1 MRIILLILAIAVMAS
16 CRSTKKIQTAIT
28 KKDTVVTVVTD
39 NKIDTTLL
47 IKNALSKLNG
57 NKVGFKTFS
66 AKVDVDYRGGDD
78 KHYDVNAN
86 LRMYRDSLIWV
97 SVNAVF
103 GIEAMRMLIT
113 NDSVYLLDKLNKTY
127 LIRSIDYLQEVTGL
141 PLTLS
146 IVQDLLVGNP
156 VFIDSNIVSY
166 SNNSNTVSL
175 LSIGTA
181 FKNLV
186 TINGNNNVLV
196 HSKLDDIDISRS
208 RTADLSYDD
217 YESKKNRLFSSKRRI
232 TVAEKNKL
240 DISLNFKQYE
250 FNDDVNFPFSIPRN
264 YKAR

>member
-1 MRIILLILAIAVMAS
+1 MRIILLILAIVAMAS

-28 KKDTVVTVVTD
+28 KRDTIVTVVTD
-39 NKIDTTLL
+39 NKIDTTQL
-47 IKNALSKLNG
+47 IKNALLKLND
-57 NKVGFKTFS
+57 NKVDFKTFS

-78 KHYDVNAN
+78 KHYDVNAV

-113 NDSVYLLDKLNKTY
+113 KDSVYLLDKLNKTY
-127 LIRSIDYLQEVTGL
+127 LIRRIDYLQEVTGL

-175 LSIGTA
+175 LSIGSA

-217 YESKKNRLFSSKRRI
+217 YESKKNKLFSSKRRI

-264 YKAR
+264 YKGR

>member
-1 MRIILLILAIAVMAS
+1 MRIILLILAIVVMAS

-39 NKIDTTLL
+39 NKIDTAQL
-47 IKNALSKLNG
+47 IKNAISKLND
-57 NKVGFKTFS
+57 NKVDFKTFS

-78 KHYDVNAN
+78 KHYDVNAT

-141 PLTLS
+141 PLSLS

-166 SNNSNTVSL
+166 SNNNSTISL
-175 LSIGTA
+175 LSIGKA

-186 TINGNNNVLV
+186 TINDNNNVLV

-217 YESKKNRLFSSKRRI
+217 YESKKNKQFSSKRRI
-232 TVAEKNKL
+232 TVSEKNKL

-264 YKAR
+264 YRGR

>member
-1 MRIILLILAIAVMAS
+1 MRIILLILAILVMAS

-28 KKDTVVTVVTD
+28 KKDTAVTVVTD
-39 NKIDTTLL
+39 NKIDTTQL
-47 IKNALSKLNG
+47 IKNALLKLNG
-57 NKVGFKTFS
+57 NKVDFKTFS

-113 NDSVYLLDKLNKTY
+113 KDSVYLLDKLNKTY
-127 LIRSIDYLQEVTGL
+127 LIRRIDYLQEVTGL

-175 LSIGTA
+175 LSIGSA

-186 TINGNNNVLV
+186 TINGNNNVLL

-208 RTADLSYDD
+208 RPADLSYDD
-217 YESKKNRLFSSKRRI
+217 YESKKNKLFSSKRRI

-250 FNDDVNFPFSIPRN
+250 FNDDINFPFSIPRN
-264 YKAR
+264 YKGR

>member
-1 MRIILLILAIAVMAS
+1 MRIILLILAIVVMAS

>member
-1 MRIILLILAIAVMAS
+1 MRIILLILAIVVMAS
-16 CRSTKKIQTAIT
+16 CLYTKKIQTAIT
-28 KKDTVVTVVTD
+28 KKDTAVTVVAD
-39 NKIDTTLL
+39 NKIDTTQL
-47 IKNALSKLNG
+47 IKNALLKLNG
-57 NKVGFKTFS
+57 NKVDFKTFS

-113 NDSVYLLDKLNKTY
+113 KDSVYLLDKLNKTY
-127 LIRSIDYLQEVTGL
+127 LIRRIDYLQEVTGL

-175 LSIGTA
+175 LSIGSA

-186 TINGNNNVLV
+186 TINGNNNVLL

-217 YESKKNRLFSSKRRI
+217 YESKKNKLFSSKRRI

-250 FNDDVNFPFSIPRN
+250 FNDDISFPFSIPRN
-264 YKAR
+264 YKGR